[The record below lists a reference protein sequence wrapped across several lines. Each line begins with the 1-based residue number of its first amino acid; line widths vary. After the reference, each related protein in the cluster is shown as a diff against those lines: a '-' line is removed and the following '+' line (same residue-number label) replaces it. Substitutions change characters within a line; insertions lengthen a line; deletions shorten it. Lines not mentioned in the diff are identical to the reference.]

1 MTKVINI
8 IGVDNND
15 NFRKH
20 EKDLLL
26 EIQKDEGIDF
36 KISLFKEYDQSFF
49 QELQHS
55 ENNILLL
62 DIITKE
68 NDGIEVLR
76 QIRQNDKRS
85 LAIFVS
91 GHEKTYGKKI
101 LKDTLDIYTFITKDI
116 NFDKEF
122 KQKIKLALKERE
134 LNQFIQVYDEKNT
147 ATLIPID
154 TILYISTELRKMKI
168 TTNDDKVFYT
178 NTPLHKLLKQLGT
191 DFASCHRSCIINLRR
206 VQRIDKTN
214 RIIYFDNQN
223 STNCVSR
230 DKIKK
235 INELIPKIS

>member
-15 NFRKH
+15 NFRNH

-62 DIITKE
+62 DIITQE

-134 LNQFIQVYDEKNT
+134 LNQFI
-147 ATLIPID
+147 
-154 TILYISTELRKMKI
+154 
-168 TTNDDKVFYT
+168 
-178 NTPLHKLLKQLGT
+178 
-191 DFASCHRSCIINLRR
+191 
-206 VQRIDKTN
+206 
-214 RIIYFDNQN
+214 
-223 STNCVSR
+223 
-230 DKIKK
+230 
-235 INELIPKIS
+235 